1 MNQTP
6 RHLIGLAACLSMLAG
21 YVDALGFIGTGG
33 AFVSFMSGNS
43 TRFGVGLVREGWAF
57 ALAPL
62 VIIALF
68 VAGVVAG
75 TLIGQRSVSGRMKA
89 ILSFVT
95 LMLAVAAL
103 CGTANALLPAIA
115 CMAVAMGA
123 ANTLFERNGEVSIAI
138 TYMTGTLVRMGQRL
152 AGAFTGGPRWAWTPY
167 CLLWFALISG
177 AALGGFSYTLIGLHA
192 LWAATLFSAILTI
205 IGAKMEH
212 TNRQG

>member
-6 RHLIGLAACLSMLAG
+6 RHFIGLAACLAMLAG

-43 TRFGVGLVREGWAF
+43 TRFGVGLVREDWAF

-62 VIIALF
+62 VIIVLF

-75 TLIGQRSVSGRMKA
+75 TLIGQRARSGRMKW

-95 LMLAVAAL
+95 LMLTLAAL
-103 CGTANALLPAIA
+103 SGTMDALLPTIA

-152 AGAFTGGPRWAWTPY
+152 AGALTGGPRWAWTPY
-167 CLLWFALISG
+167 FLLWFALISG
-177 AALGGFSYTLIGLHA
+177 AALGAVCYTLIGLKA
-192 LWAATLFSAILTI
+192 LWITALASAMLTAIAAKLENAAQI
-205 IGAKMEH
+205 
-212 TNRQG
+212 